1 VTSRLFATAP
11 PQVAASQRIEED
23 EDDERLTDVLSMR
36 DVESD
41 DGVDYEALNQIED
54 EEER

>member
-1 VTSRLFATAP
+1 MTSRLFATAP
-11 PQVAASQRIEED
+11 PQVAASQMVE
-23 EDDERLTDVLSMR
+23 EDDEDRATDLLSMV
-36 DVESD
+36 DIESD